1 MKKTLL
7 VLLAML
13 AMAGMATAQDIYTV
27 GNFTNS
33 FGSKCVALYRNN
45 QKLYEKVPPL
55 GDYDFDA
62 PSLVMN
68 GTDVYWAVN
77 SKYAATNQSNY
88 GDVYKN
94 GTLYLN
100 NPGGYETSVED
111 LVYADGHLYSV
122 GRKRLSINYYAP
134 VVWKDNDSNP
144 YLVLG
149 DGTHSGGAVAV
160 TYNNGDLYT
169 LAYEGNGEGG
179 IHYFVS
185 KNGTQLYNLYWP
197 GSFTD
202 IAFYDG
208 DVYTVMTSNS
218 AIKVYKNNQRLYTLT
233 DNWNGGIDGM
243 SIAVDAGDV
252 YVSGHTQSNVKVWKN
267 DQVVVNLAGNDD
279 GNSVAVVANH
289 KGIYHAGYVNG
300 TPCVWKNS
308 TVLYQL
314 PQLESINDI
323 YLEVPCENADIR
335 TLPFVDGFEN
345 DETDWSCWTVV
356 DSDHNNGDLFS
367 YWMRSSTGPAT
378 GNHCV
383 YHRDN
388 STIQQGWLV
397 TPRLFLQPGRDNTTL
412 TFKTREWG
420 QGYQGVLV
428 STNSDI
434 NNADSYTE
442 EWTQEHGSNSWKTVT
457 INLNAYQGQAVYI
470 AFKLLGDQCKWN
482 IDDVSVT
489 ESWTPCG
496 ANASVPFIVPFD
508 NGLNSCWYIID
519 DDHSGNN
526 KCWQY
531 DSSSHCV
538 VHPWGPSGVPQKGLL
553 FTPKI
558 DLPSGHDYVLRF
570 YSKNQS
576 SGANMSN
583 KVYIAVDES
592 GIPDPSHYYT
602 LCWTDQEFPSNWEEV
617 EISLTAYAG
626 HTVSFCF
633 EYEGTYAHKWFVDDV
648 RLEEEIAQYTITA
661 NANNNSWG
669 TVTGGGTY
677 NVGASCTLTATPA
690 SGYQFQSWKR
700 NGVVMSTNPTYT
712 FTVTESA
719 TYTAYFGEIPI
730 NYYTITTAVN
740 PEGAGSVTGGG
751 TYQEGSSITLTA
763 ISNAGYMF
771 NHWNDG
777 NTSNPRT
784 VTVTQN
790 ATYTAYYDLEEYT
803 IQVYASPAEGGAVT
817 GGGNYHYGET
827 ATLTATPA
835 YGYEFAG
842 WSDGVNDNPREVTVT
857 CAAYYVAVFS
867 ELGTTYYTV
876 TTNVDPE
883 GAGTVTG
890 GGVYPEATVT
900 ALAAE
905 ANPGYVFDHWSDGV
919 VANPRVITVNDN
931 MSFTAYFNQNT
942 YNVTVNANPANGGS
956 VSGGG
961 TYVYGDVAVL
971 RATPYNGYDFVGW
984 SDGSN
989 ENPHYVTVTGNATYT
1004 ATFSQAGATYYTVSA
1019 YVSPTDAGYV
1029 TGSGTY
1035 PEGASVTLEAMVY
1048 PGYSFSQWNDG
1059 VTQNPR
1065 AVTVNNNMSF
1075 TAYFNIEQYNI
1086 TVNAN
1091 PAVGGTVTGG
1101 GTYAY
1106 GETAVLTATPNMDY
1120 SFMQWGDGVMDNP
1133 RLVTVTG
1140 NATYTALFLTVG
1152 GEVYTLTVTSS
1163 NPFLGSVFGGGVY
1176 PAGSAVD
1183 ISAFPSLQGR
1193 FVKWQDGNT
1202 ENPRTVILNGD
1213 MEFTAEFTA
1222 KQQYTI
1228 VVNSANPTMGEAFGG
1243 GTYNEGDEIGLLAV
1257 ANEGYRFTQWNDG
1270 VTEEYRMV
1278 TVTGDA
1284 TYTAYFVA
1292 NSVVT
1297 HTLTLICNTD
1307 EGSVSGG
1314 GVYVEGST
1322 ATVQAFPN
1330 EGFEFDFWNDGNRE
1344 NPRTVTVNDDL
1355 VMIAYFKS
1363 TSVDESDMAK
1373 LSVYPNPAKER
1384 IRIEGLENT
1393 CEVVIYNSLGE
1404 MVKTAN
1410 VNSENEIGI
1419 QDLASGV
1426 YVVRCG
1432 NRALRFVKM

>member
-1 MKKTLL
+1 MKNPKATIVAIGVML
-7 VLLAML
+7 LLAACKKDPEVGIEQFRIVGEELSVGTSSATLTGTYDCPIAIKGL
-13 AMAGMATAQDIYTV
+13 AACVTEGGNAVGEYAAELNGKAFSIGMTGLRPSTTYTYYYKVDYGATEPYVTESKTFTTLDVAVLDEMPMARTLEVLAIDSTTCRVKCEVVSEGGSPVTEQGICWNTTGNPSVADATLQCDSTGLGTYTV
-27 GNFTNS
+27 YMERLSPGKQYYVRAYARNAMGVGLGNVMNFEMS
-33 FGSKCVALYRNN
+33 ALPGMPVDIHVSCMPEDGGVAIGGGTYEAGTTCTVVAGAAAGYTFVNWTENGNQVSAETSYTFPVTVERNLVAN
-45 QKLYEKVPPL
+45 FSADAYIISVGIVPEEGGTATGAGGYAY
-55 GDYDFDA
+55 GDTCTLVTTPNMGYDFVKWTRGGNTVSTEA
-62 PSLVMN
+62 EYSF
-68 GTDVYWAVN
+68 AVKE
-77 SKYAATNQSNY
+77 SAT
-88 GDVYKN
+88 
-94 GTLYLN
+94 
-100 NPGGYETSVED
+100 
-111 LVYADGHLYSV
+111 
-122 GRKRLSINYYAP
+122 
-134 VVWKDNDSNP
+134 
-144 YLVLG
+144 
-149 DGTHSGGAVAV
+149 
-160 TYNNGDLYT
+160 YT
-169 LAYEGNGEGG
+169 AHFQVKSY
-179 IHYFVS
+179 
-185 KNGTQLYNLYWP
+185 
-197 GSFTD
+197 
-202 IAFYDG
+202 
-208 DVYTVMTSNS
+208 
-218 AIKVYKNNQRLYTLT
+218 
-233 DNWNGGIDGM
+233 
-243 SIAVDAGDV
+243 SIAVAANPAEGGSVSGGGSLHYGESCTVHAVPAEGYAFANWIDEGDV
-252 YVSGHTQSNVKVWKN
+252 VSTEA
-267 DQVVVNLAGNDD
+267 D
-279 GNSVAVVANH
+279 
-289 KGIYHAGYVNG
+289 Y
-300 TPCVWKNS
+300 TF
-308 TVLYQL
+308 TV
-314 PQLESINDI
+314 
-323 YLEVPCENADIR
+323 
-335 TLPFVDGFEN
+335 
-345 DETDWSCWTVV
+345 
-356 DSDHNNGDLFS
+356 
-367 YWMRSSTGPAT
+367 T
-378 GNHCV
+378 GN
-383 YHRDN
+383 RSLKAN
-388 STIQQGWLV
+388 FTE
-397 TPRLFLQPGRDNTTL
+397 LQPN
-412 TFKTREWG
+412 E
-420 QGYQGVLV
+420 Y
-428 STNSDI
+428 
-434 NNADSYTE
+434 
-442 EWTQEHGSNSWKTVT
+442 T
-457 INLNAYQGQAVYI
+457 IN
-470 AFKLLGDQCKWN
+470 
-482 IDDVSVT
+482 VSANPT
-489 ESWTPCG
+489 EG
-496 ANASVPFIVPFD
+496 
-508 NGLNSCWYIID
+508 
-519 DDHSGNN
+519 
-526 KCWQY
+526 
-531 DSSSHCV
+531 
-538 VHPWGPSGVPQKGLL
+538 
-553 FTPKI
+553 
-558 DLPSGHDYVLRF
+558 
-570 YSKNQS
+570 
-576 SGANMSN
+576 
-583 KVYIAVDES
+583 
-592 GIPDPSHYYT
+592 
-602 LCWTDQEFPSNWEEV
+602 
-617 EISLTAYAG
+617 
-626 HTVSFCF
+626 
-633 EYEGTYAHKWFVDDV
+633 
-648 RLEEEIAQYTITA
+648 
-661 NANNNSWG
+661 G